1 MIATIFSSLFVDIHM
16 KTFAPTS
23 ARKATN
29 VTIDA
34 ALLEHAKILRINI
47 SQASEDGL
55 ARAVAAKRA
64 DIWLQDNQAA
74 LESSNAY
81 VDRNGVPLAKHRN
94 F

>member
-1 MIATIFSSLFVDIHM
+1 M
-16 KTFAPTS
+16 KTPPATS
-23 ARKATN
+23 SRRATN

-34 ALLEHAKILRINI
+34 RLLEHAKKLGINI
-47 SQASEDGL
+47 SKASEEGL
-55 ARAVAAKRA
+55 SRAVAHKQEA
-64 DIWLQDNQAA
+64 IWLQSNQAA

>member
-1 MIATIFSSLFVDIHM
+1 M
-16 KTFAPTS
+16 KTSAPTS
-23 ARKATN
+23 SRKATN

-34 ALLEHAKILRINI
+34 ALLDHARSLNINV
-47 SQASEDGL
+47 SQASEEGL

-64 DIWLQDNQAA
+64 NIWLQDNQAA

-94 F
+94 FRRT